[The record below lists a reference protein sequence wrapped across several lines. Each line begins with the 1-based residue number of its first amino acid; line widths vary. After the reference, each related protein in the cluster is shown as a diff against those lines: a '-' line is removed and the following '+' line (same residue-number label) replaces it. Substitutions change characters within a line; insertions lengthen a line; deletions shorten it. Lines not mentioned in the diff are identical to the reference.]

1 MRTPVALG
9 FLSTRLPRRMPTV
22 RAQAT
27 AVAVLVVGLAL
38 GALGI
43 GLVMVV
49 RDTLAGQ
56 VDDDELA
63 ASIADQLQLG
73 ELPPIIPFPGG
84 QDDQDDVFIQVIDA
98 RGRVVASTDNYAG
111 LPAALDQ
118 RPALGATQ
126 RTTRRGLV
134 VDTDDTFRLLAT
146 TVDTP
151 AGPATILVGTE
162 YEQVVQTLNSL
173 RRALRIGAPL
183 LLLVAGVLVWVLVG
197 RSLRPVE
204 SIRSQV
210 SEIAMTSNPF
220 GPGRHRRVPEP
231 PTNDEIGR
239 LARTMNGM
247 LERLEDASSR
257 QRRFVSDA
265 SHELRSPLAL
275 TRTELEVALAHPHA
289 TDWSSVASELL
300 AENGRMER
308 LITDLLLLARTD
320 ERDLAPM
327 ARGEAETVDLDEI
340 ILTEIGRFEASGNGS
355 AAVDISAVSG
365 GRVCGNGDQL
375 ARVVRNLL
383 ENARRHARQ
392 RVAVELHQVGD
403 HVHLGVCDDGPGVP
417 EPDRERIF
425 ERFVRLDDAR
435 SRQGGGSGL
444 GLAIVRGIV
453 IHHGGRLWVEENPG
467 GGARFVVRLPAA

>member
-1 MRTPVALG
+1 
-9 FLSTRLPRRMPTV
+9 MPTV

-38 GALGI
+38 AALGI
-43 GLVMVV
+43 GLVIVV
-49 RDTLAGQ
+49 RDTLAAQ
-56 VDDDELA
+56 VDDDE
-63 ASIADQLQLG
+63 IAVGIAEQLQLG
-73 ELPPIIPFPGG
+73 ELPPIIPLPGG
-84 QDDQDDVFIQVIDA
+84 QDDQDDVFIQVMDA
-98 RGRVVASTDNYAG
+98 QGRVVASTANYAG
-111 LPAALDQ
+111 HPAALDQ
-118 RPALGATQ
+118 RPALGAVH
-126 RTTRRGLV
+126 RSTRRGLA
-134 VDTDDTFRLLAT
+134 VDTDDTFRLMAT

-162 YEQVVQTLNSL
+162 YEQVVQTVSSL

-183 LLLVAGVLVWVLVG
+183 LLVLAGALVWVLVG

-204 SIRSQV
+204 SIRVQV
-210 SEIAMTSNPF
+210 SEIAMTPNPL

-247 LERLEDASSR
+247 LERLEDAAAR

-275 TRTELEVALAHPHA
+275 SRTELEVALAHPHA
-289 TDWSSVASELL
+289 TDWPAVASELL

-320 ERDLAPM
+320 ERDRAPGG
-327 ARGEAETVDLDEI
+327 AGRAEAVDVDEI
-340 ILTEIGRFEASGNGS
+340 VLAEIGRFEGS
-355 AAVDISAVSG
+355 PAGLAATVDISAVSG

-375 ARVVRNLL
+375 TRVVRNLL
-383 ENARRHARQ
+383 ENARRHARR
-392 RVAVELHQVGD
+392 RVAVELRQVGEE
-403 HVHLGVCDDGPGVP
+403 VLLAVCDDGPGVP
-417 EPDRERIF
+417 EADRDRIF

-435 SRQGGGSGL
+435 SRHGGGSGL

-453 IHHGGRLWVEENPG
+453 VHHGGRLWVEDNPG